1 MLSGRWAWVPPPGPI
16 TCSPRRASTRNAR
29 LGAAGQGGRAGAC
42 GASRPQPCRFSRS
55 LAVDQQ
61 CDRHRCPR
69 PRDFRAVLRGCR
81 PRPPRRALIPYLSG
95 DSVILASGCPSPLSA
110 GHELF
115 FHFYTGTNR
124 NDKTRG
130 DEGRTEIDKPWKTL
144 STNNRRTQHTE
155 SRQEGG
161 WGPGESP
168 GRPFAGTWRP
178 CYVRPPRPRP
188 ALGGARQWTWSSCP
202 RGPWA
207 AEPVGQMAWPPPHTA
222 ERSC

>member
-1 MLSGRWAWVPPPGPI
+1 M
-16 TCSPRRASTRNAR
+16 
-29 LGAAGQGGRAGAC
+29 
-42 GASRPQPCRFSRS
+42 
-55 LAVDQQ
+55 DQQ

-81 PRPPRRALIPYLSG
+81 PRPPWRALIPYLSG

-168 GRPFAGTWRP
+168 AAHLLGRGAPVTSGLPGPGLPLGGSA
-178 CYVRPPRPRP
+178 VDVEQLPPRPLGCRARGTDGLASSPHGRALSLTAPEAEPAVSFPQRSPFLGKGRDVAVPCREALGAELRCWPP
-188 ALGGARQWTWSSCP
+188 ALPQSLM
-202 RGPWA
+202 
-207 AEPVGQMAWPPPHTA
+207 PVT
-222 ERSC
+222 